1 MLNPLPTV
9 ETACASLEQEEA
21 QRSLLSLSKS
31 TEVMALYSKT
41 QASKGIFVP
50 VTCTACKGRG
60 HSAEKCWTVVG
71 FPKWH
76 SRYSSSPVNKTRTQ
90 QQHQASN

>member
-41 QASKGIFVP
+41 QASKAGYAP

-60 HSAEKCWTVVG
+60 HSAEKYWTVVG
-71 FPKWH
+71 FPKWN
-76 SRYSSSPVNKTRTQ
+76 SRYTSSRVNKPRT
-90 QQHQASN
+90 